1 MISAP
6 PHILLLVGSMSYGLR
21 RAARNLA
28 MLLML
33 VALLPAGALLAG
45 LGRADTPVRIVAI
58 GDSLTAGHGLKA
70 RDGLVPQ
77 LQRWLEARGAA
88 DIAVINMGVSGD
100 TTAGGRARIG
110 WALAEGADAVIL
122 ELGAN
127 DMLRG
132 IDPAESRANLEAILA
147 DLAARGLP
155 VLLSGM
161 RSAENFGPEYK
172 TAFDAIYPDLAAEFD
187 ALFDPFFLEG
197 LTGQPALFQDD
208 GLHPNSAGIARVV
221 ERLGPL
227 VLELAARVER

>member
-1 MISAP
+1 
-6 PHILLLVGSMSYGLR
+6 MSYGLR

-28 MLLML
+28 MLFAL
-33 VALLPAGALLAG
+33 VAMLPAGVLVTG
-45 LGRADTPVRIVAI
+45 LGRADTPMRIVAI

-77 LQRWLEARGAA
+77 LQRWLEAQGAA

-110 WALAEGADAVIL
+110 WALSEGADAVIL

-132 IDPAESRANLEAILA
+132 IDPAESRANLEAILT
-147 DLAARGLP
+147 DLAARNLP

-187 ALFDPFFLEG
+187 ALFDPFFFEG
-197 LTGQPALFQDD
+197 LTEQPALFQDD
-208 GLHPNSAGIARVV
+208 GLHPNSAGVARVV

-227 VLELAARVER
+227 LLELAARVER

>member
-1 MISAP
+1 
-6 PHILLLVGSMSYGLR
+6 MSYGLR

-33 VALLPAGALLAG
+33 VALLSAGALLTG
-45 LGRADTPVRIVAI
+45 LGRADTPMRIVAI
-58 GDSLTAGHGLKA
+58 GDSLIAGHGLKA

-77 LQRWLEARGAA
+77 LQRWLEAQGAA
-88 DIAVINMGVSGD
+88 DIAVVNMGVSGD

-147 DLAARGLP
+147 NLAARNLP

-187 ALFDPFFLEG
+187 ALFDPFFFEG

-208 GLHPNSAGIARVV
+208 GLHPNSAGVARVV

-227 VLELAARVER
+227 VLDLAARVER

>member
-1 MISAP
+1 
-6 PHILLLVGSMSYGLR
+6 MSYGLR
-21 RAARNLA
+21 RAGRNLA

-33 VALLPAGALLAG
+33 AVLLPAGEAW
-45 LGRADTPVRIVAI
+45 ADSPVRIVAI

-70 RDGLVPQ
+70 HDGLVPQ
-77 LQRWLEARGAA
+77 LQRWLEVQGAA
-88 DIAVINMGVSGD
+88 GIDVINMGVSGD

-147 DLAARGLP
+147 DLAARDLP

-172 TAFDAIYPDLAAEFD
+172 AAFDAIYPDLAAEFD
-187 ALFDPFFLEG
+187 ALFDPFFFEG

-208 GLHPNSAGIARVV
+208 GLHPNTAGVARVV

>member
-1 MISAP
+1 
-6 PHILLLVGSMSYGLR
+6 MSYGLR
-21 RAARNLA
+21 RAGRNLA

-33 VALLPAGALLAG
+33 AVLLPAGEAW
-45 LGRADTPVRIVAI
+45 ADSPVRIVAI
-58 GDSLTAGHGLKA
+58 GDSLTAGHGLKTQ
-70 RDGLVPQ
+70 DGLVPQ
-77 LQRWLEARGAA
+77 LQRWLEAQGAA
-88 DIAVINMGVSGD
+88 DIDVINMGVSGD

-147 DLAARGLP
+147 DLAARDLP

-172 TAFDAIYPDLAAEFD
+172 AAFDAIYPDLAAEFD
-187 ALFDPFFLEG
+187 ALFDPFFFEG

-208 GLHPNSAGIARVV
+208 GLHPNTAGVARVV